1 MQRGSGWQRT
11 YSVMSRTAF
20 VAAMVGLAI
29 GFGPAELLGQE
40 TGSTQVMVRVLARDA
55 KIIGSG
61 VGGAKVTI
69 VNAETGALLAE
80 GLHEG
85 GTGDTRRIMST
96 PHARDMTIYD
106 TGGTAGFLAELE
118 LTKPTVVNISA
129 VGPLGFPQATR
140 SASKQM
146 LLVPGQDVL
155 GDGVILELHGF
166 IVEIVSPE
174 PLDPVGSDLE
184 VTARVR
190 MMCGCPIQ
198 PGGLWDANDKTF
210 SARLKANGRVV
221 AKTALD
227 YSGEPNMFTAVLS
240 VPETARGDL
249 TLEVLVSD
257 RERQNFGRHE
267 IPLGFR

>member
-1 MQRGSGWQRT
+1 MVR
-11 YSVMSRTAF
+11 RTALV
-20 VAAMVGLAI
+20 VAMLGLMI
-29 GFGPAELLGQE
+29 GFGPAELLGQD
-40 TGSTQVMVRVLARDA
+40 TGTTQVMVRVLARDA

-61 VGGAKVTI
+61 VGGARVTV
-69 VNAETGALLAE
+69 VNAETGTVLAE

-106 TGGTAGFLAELE
+106 TGGTAGFLAQLE
-118 LTKPTVVNISA
+118 LAKPTVVNISA
-129 VGPLGFPQATR
+129 VGPLDYPQATR

-146 LLVPGQDVL
+146 LLVPGRDVL

-174 PLDPVGSDLE
+174 PLDPASGELE

-198 PGGLWDANDKTF
+198 PGGLWDANGKSF
-210 SARLKANGRVV
+210 SARLKANGRVL
-221 AKTALD
+221 AKTALE
-227 YSGEPNMFTAVLS
+227 YAGQPNMFTGKLS
-240 VPETARGDL
+240 VPGSARGDL

-257 RERQNFGRHE
+257 PDRQNFGRHE
-267 IPLGFR
+267 IPLGAR